1 METIKTTIIKYLE
14 GQGRASKSKIED
26 YIKETV
32 GTTGDTCSRRIRE
45 LVAEGI
51 VRKDQKEYQG
61 KKYWEYSVVDQDP
74 HKIGLHGAV
83 CMVGQDRD
91 ICVECKLPVEQTEK
105 LNL

>member
-51 VRKDQKEYQG
+51 VRKDQKDYQG
-61 KKYWEYSVVDQDP
+61 NKYWEYSVVDVKEEKFMAP
-74 HKIGLHGAV
+74 LFEEMIKPYKEF
-83 CMVGQDRD
+83 C
-91 ICVECKLPVEQTEK
+91 EQLEK